1 MSTAEALINKLNAEY
16 SRVHHDFEEC
26 FWAVK
31 MGLHTAD
38 NSSEKLNSTKIALN
52 SFLSS
57 KDNLNTV
64 RQALAQENVPPH
76 QRAVLEMM
84 EKTFKCYLIENPE
97 AEAIQKQLIELETE
111 LEAKRGAMR
120 LGYIPAGQSEDAF
133 IAASAPELS
142 LKVRTA
148 PDEQTRHAAYDAL
161 RSIGPFV
168 VEDYIRIVKLR
179 NQFARALG
187 YDDFYEM
194 KVRTA
199 EGFSKAT
206 LFGIL
211 DKLVDDTNEIYE
223 RTLAWIAE
231 KYGPDALKG
240 WNCQFHL
247 SSGLTREMDPF
258 FPFEEAPLRWGECM
272 SRLGVHYREST
283 LSLDLCD
290 RQGKY
295 SNGFCHW
302 PIPPFMDPATGRWI
316 ASRSNFTSLAVPN
329 SAGSGQEAMRTLMH
343 EGGHAAHM
351 ANITQVG
358 RTVCGMGCIPRS
370 VGLWMGDM
378 AHPDNAASHRTY
390 CTSPHVIIAIIRDQ
404 QIQVKSRHHAQ
415 TAPSQTP
422 DPRPQTPDPNMNAP
436 ASPTYPQQDS
446 PFFAQERAPMSVPY
460 AETQSMFIES
470 LMGDAAWL
478 ARYARDRQGRVI
490 PWELIE
496 RNIRQKHPIRS
507 MWIRTA
513 LCVPYFE
520 KAIYEASP
528 DQLTPEFVL
537 NLSDSV
543 EQRLARQLA
552 TRPLMA
558 VPHILS
564 DESSC
569 YYHAYIL
576 AELAVSQTRR
586 HFQLTYGR
594 ITDDPRVGEDLAHTY
609 WRPGSGVPY
618 FDLVARLTKAPFSS
632 GAFVGELVK
641 PLEEHLA
648 GEKRDYDLALANPAP
663 ALGLPLSLLL
673 RAVIRFVHG
682 DEVVSECGPTAPAK
696 SFEEACA
703 LYKQWV
709 LEKWPRKQ

>member
-1 MSTAEALINKLNAEY
+1 
-16 SRVHHDFEEC
+16 
-26 FWAVK
+26 
-31 MGLHTAD
+31 
-38 NSSEKLNSTKIALN
+38 
-52 SFLSS
+52 
-57 KDNLNTV
+57 
-64 RQALAQENVPPH
+64 
-76 QRAVLEMM
+76 MM

-351 ANITQVG
+351 ANITQ
-358 RTVCGMGCIPRS
+358 
-370 VGLWMGDM
+370 
-378 AHPDNAASHRTY
+378 
-390 CTSPHVIIAIIRDQ
+390 
-404 QIQVKSRHHAQ
+404 
-415 TAPSQTP
+415 
-422 DPRPQTPDPNMNAP
+422 
-436 ASPTYPQQDS
+436 DS